1 MNRKKILIT
10 GLIVAVLSAV
20 AGYFIFAEKS
30 EKLPSPVDLYTAGD
44 ESVESIT
51 EAVENVGEEILLSI
65 STSEDKEEE
74 EKNESGDAGAKSD
87 ADTAENDEKKLDHEQ
102 NIKDSKDFQPENT
115 EMTQQSQDQRPWS
128 RYYYKISVDSIEDIQ
143 QYTEFLIENDFEK
156 IEPEIEEP
164 QEKED
169 TKNNQQLKQ
178 EPEKSN
184 ISGMYQRDAKEEGY
198 LFCIEIEFPLA
209 DDPETGLYK
218 IEATIQEKVE
228 PKKFEAMTR
237 QSAMDYMESI
247 DYKALGLDQPLSN
260 YYVVL
265 DMGRSYIDGKDCYG
279 INVYTKGISGES
291 YFVKKYYLALEDKN
305 IYVYDNDGV
314 IEKLDQES
322 GYFKGIDS
330 SMTMNGVKENDA
342 SLEKGKPYHDWNF
355 GPLDSE

>member
-1 MNRKKILIT
+1 
-10 GLIVAVLSAV
+10 
-20 AGYFIFAEKS
+20 
-30 EKLPSPVDLYTAGD
+30 
-44 ESVESIT
+44 
-51 EAVENVGEEILLSI
+51 
-65 STSEDKEEE
+65 
-74 EKNESGDAGAKSD
+74 
-87 ADTAENDEKKLDHEQ
+87 
-102 NIKDSKDFQPENT
+102 
-115 EMTQQSQDQRPWS
+115 
-128 RYYYKISVDSIEDIQ
+128 
-143 QYTEFLIENDFEK
+143 
-156 IEPEIEEP
+156 
-164 QEKED
+164 
-169 TKNNQQLKQ
+169 
-178 EPEKSN
+178 
-184 ISGMYQRDAKEEGY
+184 
-198 LFCIEIEFPLA
+198 
-209 DDPETGLYK
+209 
-218 IEATIQEKVE
+218 
-228 PKKFEAMTR
+228 MTR